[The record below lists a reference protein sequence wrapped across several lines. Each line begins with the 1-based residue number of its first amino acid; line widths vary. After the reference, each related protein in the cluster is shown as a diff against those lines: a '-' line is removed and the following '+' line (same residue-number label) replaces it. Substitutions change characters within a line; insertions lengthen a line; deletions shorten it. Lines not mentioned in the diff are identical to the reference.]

1 MDLYITAL
9 LSLLVL
15 LLIVS
20 VFYLYKQ
27 INLLLVKV
35 NKLAYDVNLLQKGT
49 NEDVQNVFGNM
60 DMMNNFMSNLSQ
72 EQNEEQE
79 QEEEEELDEEESD
92 DEELEVSDD
101 EELEVSDDDELEEV
115 SDDEA
120 NEELDN
126 EELVPLD
133 PDVNNNLNNTVV
145 VNKTTSK
152 NVPDNLAKNFDIGY
166 KSVSTNDGFEY
177 EVTSTKN
184 GVKRWRKLSK

>member
-20 VFYLYKQ
+20 VFHLYKQ

-72 EQNEEQE
+72 EQDG
-79 QEEEEELDEEESD
+79 LDEEESD
-92 DEELEVSDD
+92 DEELGVSDD
-101 EELEVSDDDELEEV
+101 EELEVSDDD
-115 SDDEA
+115 
-120 NEELDN
+120 
-126 EELVPLD
+126 
-133 PDVNNNLNNTVV
+133 
-145 VNKTTSK
+145 
-152 NVPDNLAKNFDIGY
+152 G
-166 KSVSTNDGFEY
+166 
-177 EVTSTKN
+177 
-184 GVKRWRKLSK
+184 